1 VELVA
6 QEVMLAIQVLK
17 EILVNQEPMVL
28 VVLAVQE
35 VMLAIQV
42 Q

>member
-1 VELVA
+1 MA